1 MATRREVMT
10 AAAHK
15 VLLENPEMYRNI
27 TNVQALRKEQARRWA
42 QRIVGLNDPGPGSVE
57 QAFMYSGEMSDLIP
71 KLLEQKSRLLK
82 PLAEKAME
90 ALKQKPG
97 LDETLGKI
105 LIANIGAE
113 GQTGAALINASGA
126 LSQDALE
133 LSLKSLD
140 QQGQYARDAL
150 GFATPKDEVSVA
162 KITAAY
168 ASATARTASGGDS
181 SQTEAEDLLRAMP
194 PEQVAGVMLKAL
206 ESEDSGV
213 VDQVESLIERAGQQ
227 GPMVSFMATKAL
239 EDEGMKAKFN
249 AFGLG
254 VTVSGEKGTSQV
266 DLMQQ
271 MLSRGMVATHPG
283 RGATLRKTLDAMGDP
298 KLKQQLDDAIEQK
311 TTPEEK
317 KALKDVDDA
326 LAKANKEVD
335 LTSPTE
341 MREQIRTSSGYVE
354 EAERALK
361 QAGIEDDGKLMGL
374 GAAARR
380 AARQQSRGL
389 EKSLEGEGETAT
401 VSTRRL
407 ALSKAQSLARK
418 NKAPGWANSEDDKTA
433 EGVDAARAAEAAKV
447 KNIKTPDKETPL
459 LGSFELNDADYTD
472 DIKVGARKDE
482 EPNFG
487 GGVMP
492 PSLEDAEP
500 SARKKVEEA
509 SKESIDAA
517 RTSRRSGA
525 AGALKGMMEGFRNKP
540 VPEIPEEDDEE
551 KRADAGPAKRPAD
564 YWRTRRA

>member
-1 MATRREVMT
+1 MT

-71 KLLEQKSRLLK
+71 KLLDQKSKLLK
-82 PLAEKAME
+82 PLAEKATE
-90 ALKQKPG
+90 ALKQRTG
-97 LDETLGKI
+97 LDDSLSKI

-113 GQTGAALINASGA
+113 GQTKASWLSASGG

-133 LSLKSLD
+133 LSLKGLE

-181 SQTEAEDLLRAMP
+181 SQTEAEDLLRTMP
-194 PEQVAGVMLKAL
+194 PGEVAGVMLKAL

-227 GPMVSFMATKAL
+227 GPMVNFMATKAF

-254 VTVSGEKGTSQV
+254 VTVSGEEGTSQV
-266 DLMQQ
+266 DRMQQ
-271 MLSRGMVATHPG
+271 ALSRGMVATHPG
-283 RGATLRKTLDAMGDP
+283 RGATLRKTLEAMGDP

-354 EAERALK
+354 EAERALE
-361 QAGIEDDGKLMGL
+361 QAGIEDDGRLMGL

-389 EKSLEGEGETAT
+389 EKSLEGAGEDAT

-418 NKAPGWANSEDDKTA
+418 NKAPGWANSEDDKVA
-433 EGVDAARAAEAAKV
+433 EGAEAARAKSTEPAEGK
-447 KNIKTPDKETPL
+447 KKDPTSGSFDLDDFDDSDIKTDVIDNKEGMGTFK
-459 LGSFELNDADYTD
+459 G
-472 DIKVGARKDE
+472 E
-482 EPNFG
+482 EIDG
-487 GGVMP
+487 WKIT
-492 PSLEDAEP
+492 P
-500 SARKKVEEA
+500 SAREKVDEA
-509 SKESIDAA
+509 SKASIDAA
-517 RTSRRSGA
+517 RASRRSGA

-551 KRADAGPAKRPAD
+551 KLADAGPAKRPAD

>member
-27 TNVQALRKEQARRWA
+27 TNVQALRKEQARRWT

-71 KLLEQKSRLLK
+71 KLLDQKSRLLR
-82 PLAEKAME
+82 PLAEKATE
-90 ALKQKPG
+90 ALKQRTG
-97 LDETLGKI
+97 LDDTLGKI

-113 GQTGAALINASGA
+113 GQTGAAFINASGG

-133 LSLKSLD
+133 LSLKGLE

-150 GFATPKDEVSVA
+150 GFATPKDPVA
-162 KITAAY
+162 VDKITAAY

-181 SQTEAEDLLRAMP
+181 SQSEAESLLRAMP
-194 PEQVAGVMLKAL
+194 PGEVAGVMLKAL
-206 ESEDSGV
+206 ESGDSDV
-213 VDQVESLIERAGQQ
+213 VSQVESLIKQADQQ
-227 GPMVSFMATKAL
+227 GPMVAFMATKAL

-254 VTVSGEKGTSQV
+254 VTVSGEEGTSQV
-266 DLMQQ
+266 DRMQKV
-271 MLSRGMVATHPG
+271 LSRGMVATHPG
-283 RGATLRKTLDAMGDP
+283 RGATIRKTLDAMGDP
-298 KLKQQLDDAIEQK
+298 KFKQQLDDAIDQK

-361 QAGIEDDGKLMGL
+361 QAGIEDDGRLKGL

-389 EKSLEGEGETAT
+389 EKSLEGAGEAAT

-418 NKAPGWANSEDDKTA
+418 NKAPGWANSEDDKTD
-433 EGVDAARAAEAAKV
+433 EGVEAARAKSTEPAEGK
-447 KNIKTPDKETPL
+447 KKDPTD
-459 LGSFELNDADYTD
+459 GSFDLNDADYTD
-472 DIKVGARKDE
+472 DIKVGTRKDE
-482 EPNFG
+482 ELNSG

-500 SARKKVEEA
+500 SAREKVEEA
-509 SKESIDAA
+509 SKANIDAA
-517 RTSRRSGA
+517 RASRRSGA

-540 VPEIPEEDDEE
+540 APEVPEEDEDE
-551 KRADAGPAKRPAD
+551 KFVDAGPAKRPAD